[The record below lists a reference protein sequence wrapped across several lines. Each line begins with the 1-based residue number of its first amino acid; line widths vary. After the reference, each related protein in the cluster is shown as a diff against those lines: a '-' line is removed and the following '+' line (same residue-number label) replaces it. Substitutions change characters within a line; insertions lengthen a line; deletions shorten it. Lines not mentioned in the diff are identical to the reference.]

1 MPENVEKIKVSYSYF
16 RPTSGFLSDLKPTN
30 TVDIGLNDCNGK
42 FLGWSGSAHSTVF
55 VGEYSSSAGYLTLPI
70 ESGNWQIII
79 GAYRI
84 MPNGVDVEYEIDFE
98 FKKERLL
105 YGDLHIHSTASDGAL
120 SAFDL
125 AKAARK
131 KKLDFIALA
140 NHNNFAENFHL
151 PFVDDLTFIPAVE
164 WTHYKGHMNFFGIN
178 APFENSFIANT
189 KEEMLQLVENARRLG
204 ATVSVNHPKCNF
216 CPYLWEDE
224 NAFDMLE
231 IWNGPMRSINVK
243 AIAWWTNLLKKGRKI
258 PIVGGSDYHKPHHF
272 AKLGNPVTG
281 VYTPSP
287 SAEDIMRSIKSGRC
301 FVADSAGS
309 TYLRLKY
316 NGTEMGGTAK
326 FSENLFLEIESN
338 AKSVK
343 IVTDSAEFTEKTI
356 GGKAKIKLGKTKFA
370 YAVVY
375 SDFGKKI
382 TAISNPIYFEE
393 EKQ

>member
-1 MPENVEKIKVSYSYF
+1 M
-16 RPTSGFLSDLKPTN
+16 SDLKPTN
-30 TVDIGLNDCNGK
+30 TVDIGLNDCDGN
-42 FLGWSGSAHSTVF
+42 FLGWSGSAHPTVF
-55 VGEYSSSAGYLTLPI
+55 VGEFSSSAGYLTLPI
-70 ESGNWQIII
+70 KSGNWQIII

-120 SAFDL
+120 SAYEL
-125 AKAARK
+125 AKAAREK
-131 KKLDFIALA
+131 NLDFIALA

-164 WTHYKGHMNFFGIN
+164 WTHYKGHMNFFGVS

-189 KEEMLQLVENARRLG
+189 KEEMKHLVENARRLG

-224 NAFDMLE
+224 NAFDMME
-231 IWNGPMRSINVK
+231 VWNGPMRSINVK
-243 AIAWWTNLLKKGRKI
+243 AIAWWTDLLKKGRKI
-258 PIVGGSDYHKPHHF
+258 PIVGGSDYHKPRHF

-281 VYTPSP
+281 VYTSSP
-287 SAEDIMRSIKSGRC
+287 SAEDIMRSIKNGRC

-309 TYLRLKY
+309 VRLRLKY
-316 NGTEMGGTAK
+316 ADTEMGGTAK
-326 FSENLFLEIESN
+326 FSDERFLEIETN
-338 AKSVK
+338 AKSVN
-343 IVTDSAEFTEKTI
+343 IVTDNGTFTEKTTD
-356 GGKAKIKLGKTKFA
+356 GKAKIKLNKTKFA

-375 SDFGKKI
+375 SGSGNSGKI

-393 EKQ
+393 EKL